1 MKVEFAQLAGRDN
14 GTAYNLERALAA
26 IAACAA
32 DTQLIVFPETHLMGF
47 PSAETVADIAEPV
60 AGPTVQAVI
69 QAARARNISVVVGMA
84 ERDGGH
90 FYNTTLLI
98 TPDGIALRYRKSHL
112 WASDRGVFT
121 PGDRY
126 ATCLWNGVRVGLLI
140 CYDIEFPET
149 ARALAQDDP
158 NYNVLFR
165 PPESHNP
172 HGLLT
177 AADAI
182 LGHLIVAPT
191 DDPATKTAKAA
202 RIAKF
207 VGKGLPTDFAA
218 RLVADRSQIDDA
230 HETENDADNDG
241 VENTAAISRL
251 VDEGMKECNS
261 LDAIFHNVYTH
272 NADKLTAWLSA
283 SHLQRVAKH
292 AAAPAPPPTPKTN
305 P

>member
-60 AGPTVQAVI
+60 DGPTVQAVI
-69 QAARARNISVVVGMA
+69 RAARARTIAVAIGIA
-84 ERDGGH
+84 ESDGGQ

-98 TPDGIALRYRKSHL
+98 TPEGIALRYRKTHL

-149 ARALAQDDP
+149 ARALAQLGAELLIVTNGNMDP
-158 NYNVLFR
+158 YGPTHRTAIMARAQENQAFALMVNRV
-165 PPESHNP
+165 EEGDG
-172 HGLLT
+172 GLLF
-177 AADAI
+177 AGGSA
-182 LGHLIVAPT
+182 LV
-191 DDPATKTAKAA
+191 DPIGTLLFEAGREEGQFAVELDLDQLVAA
-202 RIAKF
+202 RKDYRYLDDQRL
-207 VGKGLPTDFAA
+207 KLPGEVIE
-218 RLVADRSQIDDA
+218 RADGTRELLIPQ
-230 HETENDADNDG
+230 
-241 VENTAAISRL
+241 V
-251 VDEGMKECNS
+251 
-261 LDAIFHNVYTH
+261 
-272 NADKLTAWLSA
+272 
-283 SHLQRVAKH
+283 
-292 AAAPAPPPTPKTN
+292 
-305 P
+305 